1 MNTKQ
6 EQLINWDEEPET
18 LSKEQFYKLCHI
30 SKTTALHLLR
40 NGIVPCVNSGM
51 KTRCYK
57 IRKADVQEYLS
68 KRAIFPEAYSAPTGW
83 YCNNKKTNTKQVP
96 PKILEDMVAFY
107 ADKLQRYSDVLSV
120 KQVMKFSGY
129 KSSTVVRWCKLN
141 YLKAYSLEKLYIPKA
156 YLIEF
161 LNSIHF
167 RAINQKS
174 DAHISLLFEFL
185 EWRQT
190 HTES

>member
-1 MNTKQ
+1 MNTNQ
-6 EQLINWDEEPET
+6 EQLINWDEVPET

-30 SKTTALHLLR
+30 SKSTALHLLR
-40 NGIVPCVNSGM
+40 NGIVPCVDSGM

-57 IRKADVQEYLS
+57 IKKADVQNYLS

-83 YCNNKKTNTKQVP
+83 YCNNKKNNTKHVP
-96 PKILEDMVAFY
+96 PKILEDMAAFY
-107 ADKLQRYSDVLSV
+107 ADKLQRYPDVLTV
-120 KQVMKFSGY
+120 KQVVKFTGY
-129 KSSTVVRWCKLN
+129 ESSTVVRWCKLN
-141 YLKAYSLEKLYIPKA
+141 YLKAYSLERLYIPKV

-161 LNSIHF
+161 LNSICF

-174 DAHISLLFEFL
+174 DVHISLLFEFL

-190 HTES
+190 HTP

>member
-6 EQLINWDEEPET
+6 EQLINWDEVPEI

-30 SKTTALHLLR
+30 SKSTALHLLR
-40 NGIVPCVNSGM
+40 NGIVPCIDSGM

-57 IRKADVQEYLS
+57 IKKADVKEYLN
-68 KRAIFPEAYSAPTGW
+68 KRAIFPEAYSTPSGW
-83 YCNNKKTNTKQVP
+83 YCNNKKTNTKRVP
-96 PKILEDMVAFY
+96 PKVLDDMAAFY
-107 ADKLQRYSDVLSV
+107 TEKLQGYPDVLSV
-120 KQVMKFSGY
+120 KQVVKFTGY
-129 KSSTVVRWCKLN
+129 QSSSVIYWCKLN
-141 YLKAYSLEKLYIPKA
+141 YLKAYSLERLYIPKA

-174 DAHISLLFEFL
+174 NKHISLIYEYID
-185 EWRQT
+185 WIN
-190 HTES
+190 S

>member
-6 EQLINWDEEPET
+6 EQLINWDELPET

-30 SKTTALHLLR
+30 SKSTALHLLR
-40 NGIVPCVNSGM
+40 NGIVPCVDSGM

-57 IRKADVQEYLS
+57 IKKADVQDYLS
-68 KRAIFPEAYSAPTGW
+68 KRAIFPEAYSAPSGW
-83 YCNNKKTNTKQVP
+83 YCNNKKTNTKRVP
-96 PKILEDMVAFY
+96 PKILVDMAAFY
-107 ADKLQRYSDVLSV
+107 TEKLQGYPDVLSV
-120 KQVMKFSGY
+120 KQVMTFTGY
-129 KSSTVVRWCKLN
+129 QSSSVIYWCKLN
-141 YLKAYSLEKLYIPKA
+141 YLKAYSLERLYIPKA

-174 DAHISLLFEFL
+174 NKHISLIYEYID
-185 EWRQT
+185 WKK
-190 HTES
+190 S

>member
-1 MNTKQ
+1 MNTNQ
-6 EQLINWDEEPET
+6 EQLINWDEVPET

-30 SKTTALHLLR
+30 SKSTALHLLR
-40 NGIVPCVNSGM
+40 NGIVPCADSGM

-57 IRKADVQEYLS
+57 IKKADVQDYLN
-68 KRAIFPEAYSAPTGW
+68 KRAIFPETYSAPTRW
-83 YCNNKKTNTKQVP
+83 YCNNKKNNTKHIP
-96 PKILEDMVAFY
+96 PKILEDMAAFY
-107 ADKLQRYSDVLSV
+107 TDKLQRYPDVLSV
-120 KQVMKFSGY
+120 KQVMKFTGY
-129 KSSTVVRWCKLN
+129 ESSTVVRWCKLN
-141 YLKAYSLEKLYIPKA
+141 YLKAYSLERLYIPKV

-190 HTES
+190 HIES